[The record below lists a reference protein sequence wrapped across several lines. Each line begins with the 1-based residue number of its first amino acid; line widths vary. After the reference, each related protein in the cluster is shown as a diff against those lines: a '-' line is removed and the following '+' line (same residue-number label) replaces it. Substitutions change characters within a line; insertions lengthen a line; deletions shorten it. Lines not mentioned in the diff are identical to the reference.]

1 VNRYVALLRGIN
13 VGTAK
18 RLAMGELREVFE
30 QSGASNVRT
39 LLQSG
44 NVVFDAAAPLDAT
57 ALTKAIEAR
66 TEVNARVQL
75 LTASQFRAIAEANPL
90 REVATNPSWMQ
101 VTFLTSPVDPSISP
115 FTAEELA
122 PEVLVFGKDA
132 LYQWTPD
139 GTLKTKLP
147 ASFARALAPVGTSRN
162 LNTVDKLVAMLD
174 A

>member
-1 VNRYVALLRGIN
+1 MNRYVALLRGIN
-13 VGTAK
+13 VGTAA
-18 RLAMGELREVFE
+18 RLGMADLRAAFE
-30 QSGASNVRT
+30 AEGLENVRT

-44 NVVFDAAAPLDAT
+44 NVVFDSSTRPSAD

-66 TEVNARVQL
+66 SGIAPRVQL
-75 LTASQFRAIAEANPL
+75 LTADEFRAIAAANPL
-90 REVATNPSWMQ
+90 RDVATNPSWMQ

-115 FTAEELA
+115 FTSDELA
-122 PEVLVFGKDA
+122 PEVLVFGTNA

-147 ASFARALAPVGTSRN
+147 ASFARALAPIGTSRN